1 MIKEFL
7 KNAKKYIDYLMKLD
21 FKDLFANF
29 VEIIMLVILACLVYL
44 PFGVIRDAIYQFFV
58 TFLNLGSIFF
68 SIYNILLNLLCGMV
82 AFYLFMYMFN
92 NRYADLDEIRKNST
106 KQSIKSSSN
115 KISTKNNVDEF
126 ELPKKK
132 N

>member
-1 MIKEFL
+1 
-7 KNAKKYIDYLMKLD
+7 
-21 FKDLFANF
+21 
-29 VEIIMLVILACLVYL
+29 
-44 PFGVIRDAIYQFFV
+44 
-58 TFLNLGSIFF
+58 
-68 SIYNILLNLLCGMV
+68 MV